1 MRDRR
6 PGDWRTD
13 LVGRHALEDEVGRA
27 LAEHPLLSLEQDRTD
42 SVSSLDYLVRAPG
55 DRRVEVELKAKLQR
69 YVGWGAYRR
78 DVDERDLFILDELAL
93 RHIVDAGRYAF
104 LVVRDAPSDRWCV
117 WNTGDLV
124 LTSKVR
130 VARRLATGR
139 GRVKGKV
146 LISMTEQSVVV
157 PSLADAVAAIAADV
171 LQIDRRWNDI
181 APWPAPRDAV
191 T

>member
-1 MRDRR
+1 MRERR

-13 LVGRHALEDEVGRA
+13 LVGRHALEAEVARA
-27 LAEHPLLSLEQDRTD
+27 LDDHPLLSLEQRRTD
-42 SVSSLDYLVRAPG
+42 SVSALDYLVRAPG
-55 DRRVEVELKAKLQR
+55 GRRVEVELKAKLQR
-69 YVGWGAYRR
+69 YVGWDAYRR
-78 DVDERDLFILDELAL
+78 DVAEADLFILDELAL

-124 LTSKVR
+124 LTSKTR

-146 LISMTEQSVVV
+146 LVSMTEQSVVV
-157 PSLADAVAAIAADV
+157 RTLADAVDAVAADV
-171 LQIDRRWNDI
+171 MQLDRRWNDI
-181 APWPAPRDAV
+181 APWPAPRGA
-191 T
+191 TP